1 MPDTETF
8 ESRERKAAGRSV
20 WTSMSLMEVM
30 QKKEKLVIGL
40 MSGTSADGV
49 DAALVRI
56 SGCGGRTEI
65 KQLGYI
71 SIPFDAAVR
80 ERILKLAE
88 GNFGGSAELCRMN
101 RLLGELY
108 LDACLAVCR
117 QAGVNANEVDL
128 VGCHG
133 QTLFHE
139 PTPVCYLGK
148 NITST
153 LQIGDPS
160 VICEKLGAIAVSDF
174 RVRDMAA
181 GGGGAPLVPYTEYLL
196 YRDGERDVALQNIG
210 GIGNITFIPKDGT
223 MEDVVAF
230 DTGPG
235 NVLIDAAVMRCSG
248 GKLRYDK
255 GGAVARA
262 NRVSDELLAWLMK
275 DPYLAQKPPKS
286 TGREHYNQK
295 FVQTIYERAAALG
308 VTDQEVVATVT
319 RFTAKS
325 IAEAVKKFL
334 PRVPERLIVG
344 GGGSYNCTLMEALSE
359 YLGNTEVLTNEDI
372 GYNSDAKEAVAFAV
386 LANETVSG
394 VCSNVPSATGAAHPV
409 ILGKIS
415 Q

>member
-1 MPDTETF
+1 
-8 ESRERKAAGRSV
+8 
-20 WTSMSLMEVM
+20 MSLMEVM

-56 SGCGGRTEI
+56 SGCGEGTRV
-65 KQLGYI
+65 KQLGYV
-71 SIPFDAAVR
+71 SIPFDNAVR

-88 GNFGGSAELCRMN
+88 GNFGGSAEFCRMN

-117 QAGVNANEVDL
+117 QAGMNAGDVDL

-139 PTPVCYLGK
+139 PTPVRYLGR

-160 VICEKLGAIAVSDF
+160 VICERLGAIAVSDF

-196 YRDGERDVALQNIG
+196 YKDEERDIALQNIG
-210 GIGNITFIPKDGT
+210 GIGNVTFIPKDGT

-235 NVLIDAAVMRCSG
+235 NVLIDAAMMRCSG
-248 GKLRYDK
+248 GSLRYDK
-255 GGAVARA
+255 GGAVAGA

-275 DPYLAQKPPKS
+275 DPYLGQNPPKS
-286 TGREHYNQK
+286 TGREHYNPD
-295 FVQTIYERAAALG
+295 FIDTIYERAAELG
-308 VTDQEVVATVT
+308 VTDEEVVATVT

-325 IAEAVKKFL
+325 IAEAIKKFL
-334 PRVPERLIVG
+334 PRVPARLIVG
-344 GGGSYNCTLMEALSE
+344 GGGSYNRTLMEALSQ
-359 YLGNTEVLTNEDI
+359 YLMGTEVVTNEDI